1 MSEHDDRDPRLRVV
15 TPRLTDEERRTAIY
29 GGELLVY
36 ADIEPMHRLCRLTDE
51 LVRTILG
58 VADPVRFQF
67 ELPPEQIA
75 TRLAAL
81 RREYRNNAEAKSLFV
96 EALAHIGVDL
106 TYTYWDQLQARV
118 VMHDIASKL
127 GVHRDTWGSNVYAQL
142 NWWAPIYPITTDR
155 GLAIYP
161 TYWAQPLANDSA
173 DWDLHQIRAQRRA
186 GAEIALVPLP
196 TEEISDQAEVRVA
209 IEPGDLLCFS
219 GAHLHCGVP
228 NRTGLARFNIDT
240 RTVDVRDFLT
250 GRGAPNLDGAAPRI
264 AQEWFR
270 RVSDDAPLS
279 NAAADDLSHDETTG
293 FTARS

>member
-1 MSEHDDRDPRLRVV
+1 MSELDDREPRLRVV

-58 VADPVRFQF
+58 VADPVRFQS
-67 ELPPEQIA
+67 ELSSEQIA
-75 TRLAAL
+75 TRLTAL
-81 RREYRNNAEAKSLFV
+81 RREYSNNTDVKRLFI

-106 TYTYWDQLQARV
+106 AYTYWDRLNARV

-127 GVHRDTWGSNVYAQL
+127 GVHRDTWGSNIYAQM
-142 NWWAPIYPITTDR
+142 NWWAPIYPITPDR

-161 TYWAQPLANDSA
+161 TYWARPLANDSA
-173 DWDLHQIRAQRRA
+173 DWDLHRLRAQRRS

-240 RTVDVRDFLT
+240 RTVDVRDFVT
-250 GRGAPNLDGAAPRI
+250 GRGAANLDGAAPRI
-264 AQEWFR
+264 AREWFR
-270 RVSDDAPLS
+270 RVSDDAPLPS
-279 NAAADDLSHDETTG
+279 AAAG
-293 FTARS
+293 ARKPPPLI